1 MVTDELALDYPC
13 KACKASW
20 TNMKLVVTLYLEPAI
35 SGIVNTV
42 AKKAGFG
49 MNSEFNSAEKVTKV
63 NKF

>member
-1 MVTDELALDYPC
+1 
-13 KACKASW
+13 
-20 TNMKLVVTLYLEPAI
+20 MKLVVTLYLEPAI